1 MIDDVPDATAV
12 VPNTDDAKLN
22 YDPNYLRLDRASGST
37 DVRHRLAVN
46 TVWKLNY
53 AGSIQN
59 SVLKNLAQDW
69 ELAGIFTAQSGL
81 PYTAL
86 IGSDLNADGNS
97 RTERVPGFGR
107 NTFNQP
113 AIYSLD
119 PRITRTIKFHEK
131 ASLQLIG
138 EAFDVLNHSNFT
150 GVRTTMYSVSAGKLV
165 PQNTGIT
172 AFGVPSAANIASQGN
187 VGRVLQLAAKITF

>member
-1 MIDDVPDATAV
+1 
-12 VPNTDDAKLN
+12 
-22 YDPNYLRLDRASGST
+22 
-37 DVRHRLAVN
+37 VN
-46 TVWKLNY
+46 GVWELNY
-53 AGSIQN
+53 AHSIQN
-59 SVLKNLAQDW
+59 PILKNLTQGW

-86 IGSDLNADGNS
+86 VGSDLNGDGNS

-107 NTFNQP
+107 NTFNMP

-119 PRITRTIKFHEK
+119 PRITRTIKIHENT
-131 ASLQLIG
+131 SLKLSG

-150 GVRTTMYSVSAGKLV
+150 SVRTTMYSVSAGKLV
-165 PQNTGIT
+165 PQTSGIT

-187 VGRVLQLAAKITF
+187 VGRVLQLTAKITF